1 MNHIT
6 NERIYS
12 SLYQADGRVL
22 GRIKS
27 EVKVSRPGEGKKDY
41 RFFVE
46 ALSPLPEEFKEM
58 EEKGLYFIGFMNQL
72 GYGFNM
78 FDSEEEASKVLEKKY
93 GNCLITFT
101 PVLKN
106 FKYFVITDI
115 VKEFKNFKGSLEE
128 TYYPVPV
135 FGDEKNPVF
144 NGDIHKFCMHV
155 LSGKPLPG
163 LSKKHWVSQVEPPFV
178 IAHTGN
184 YDNHGK
190 YRFLYLTPAHNKTF
204 KEAHIG
210 EGGAYF
216 DIGNHELSYGFIDL
230 SDKEYNKEI
239 IRCHE
244 DPLWFIPENLIE
256 KIRKQSNLWLSD
268 EKIIPCS
275 VSHDGLQHVNKDSS
289 TSMPIDIPSQ
299 KILDE
304 TVQLI
309 MAETTNEIGDEKDSF
324 TSNNTDAFS
333 EQEFIAQFLSC
344 VEQKGFLYDK
354 KDLYNFH
361 VAAKSSKLL
370 ILSGMSGIGKSALV
384 RLYGEALGLSAS
396 QMAFLPV
403 RPSWMDDGDILGY
416 LDKNSMLYYPSDT
429 GLAELLVEASKHP
442 EKMYMVCFD
451 EMNLARVEHYFAQFI
466 SVLEKK
472 DSRKIQLYNPS
483 LENRV
488 HNSHLYPAQIS
499 IGDNVLFM
507 GTVNMDEST
516 YHFSDKV
523 LDRANVITLHQ
534 RKFADMK
541 SFCPVKDG
549 LFVPISADAYRKF
562 RVENKKV
569 RLSNEEL
576 ELLDAL
582 NEALQE
588 SRVSGGIGYR
598 VAFDIDRYV
607 ENIPS
612 LKDFTRGDG
621 LDLQIVQRILT
632 KVRGSREQLQTL
644 LSMTDDGKV
653 GGKLMDLFATYKNV
667 SSFTESKKV
676 LMRKAKELKLYD
688 YTI

>member
-58 EEKGLYFIGFMNQL
+58 EEKGLYFTGFMNQL

-299 KILDE
+299 KILNE

-569 RLSNEEL
+569 HLSNEEL

>member
-27 EVKVSRPGEGKKDY
+27 EVKVSSQGKGKKVY

-58 EEKGLYFIGFMNQL
+58 EEKGLYFTGFMNQL

-268 EKIIPCS
+268 QKIIPCS

>member
-58 EEKGLYFIGFMNQL
+58 EEKGLYFTGFINQL

-562 RVENKKV
+562 RAENKKV

>member
-58 EEKGLYFIGFMNQL
+58 EEKGLYFTGFMNQL

-344 VEQKGFLYDK
+344 VEQKGFLYDT

-562 RVENKKV
+562 RAENKKV

>member
-58 EEKGLYFIGFMNQL
+58 EEKGLYFTGFMNQL

-569 RLSNEEL
+569 HLSNEEL

-676 LMRKAKELKLYD
+676 LMCKAKELKLYD

>member
-58 EEKGLYFIGFMNQL
+58 EEKGLYFTGFMNQL

-256 KIRKQSNLWLSD
+256 KIRKQSNLLLSD

-361 VAAKSSKLL
+361 IAAKSSKLL

-562 RVENKKV
+562 RAENKKV

>member
-58 EEKGLYFIGFMNQL
+58 EEKGLYFTGFMNQL

-562 RVENKKV
+562 RAENKKV

-612 LKDFTRGDG
+612 LK
-621 LDLQIVQRILT
+621 V
-632 KVRGSREQLQTL
+632 L
-644 LSMTDDGKV
+644 L
-653 GGKLMDLFATYKNV
+653 
-667 SSFTESKKV
+667 
-676 LMRKAKELKLYD
+676 
-688 YTI
+688 

>member
-58 EEKGLYFIGFMNQL
+58 EEKGLYFTGFMNQL

-621 LDLQIVQRILT
+621 LDLQTVQRILT

>member
-58 EEKGLYFIGFMNQL
+58 EEKGLYFTGFMNQL

-210 EGGAYF
+210 EGGADF

-268 EKIIPCS
+268 QKIIPCS

>member
-58 EEKGLYFIGFMNQL
+58 EEKGLYFTGFMNQL

-216 DIGNHELSYGFIDL
+216 DTGNHELSYGFIDL

-562 RVENKKV
+562 RAENKKV

>member
-58 EEKGLYFIGFMNQL
+58 EEKGLYFTGFMNQL

-190 YRFLYLTPAHNKTF
+190 YRFLYLTLAHNKTF

-268 EKIIPCS
+268 QKIIPCS

-676 LMRKAKELKLYD
+676 LMCKAKELKLYD

>member
-58 EEKGLYFIGFMNQL
+58 EEKGLYFTGFMNQL

-268 EKIIPCS
+268 QKIIPCS

-676 LMRKAKELKLYD
+676 LMCKAKELKLYD

>member
-58 EEKGLYFIGFMNQL
+58 EEKGLYFTGFMNQL

-115 VKEFKNFKGSLEE
+115 VKEFKNFKGSLKE

-607 ENIPS
+607 ENIPF

-644 LSMTDDGKV
+644 LFMTDDGKV

>member
-58 EEKGLYFIGFMNQL
+58 EEKGLYFTGFMNQL

-268 EKIIPCS
+268 QKIIPCS

-562 RVENKKV
+562 RAENKKV

>member
-58 EEKGLYFIGFMNQL
+58 EEKGLYFTGFMNQL

-239 IRCHE
+239 ICCHE

>member
-58 EEKGLYFIGFMNQL
+58 EEKGLYFTGFMNQL

-268 EKIIPCS
+268 QKIIPCS

-309 MAETTNEIGDEKDSF
+309 MAETMNEIGDEKDSF

>member
-22 GRIKS
+22 GCIKS

-58 EEKGLYFIGFMNQL
+58 EEKGLYFTGFMNQL

>member
-58 EEKGLYFIGFMNQL
+58 EEKGLYFTGFMNQL

-344 VEQKGFLYDK
+344 VEKKGFLYDK

>member
-27 EVKVSRPGEGKKDY
+27 EVKVSRPGEGKRDY

-58 EEKGLYFIGFMNQL
+58 EEKGLYFTGFMNQL

-268 EKIIPCS
+268 QKIIPCS

>member
-58 EEKGLYFIGFMNQL
+58 EEKGLYFTGFMNQL

-268 EKIIPCS
+268 QKIIPCS

-612 LKDFTRGDG
+612 LKDFTRGNG

-676 LMRKAKELKLYD
+676 LMRKVKELKLYD

>member
-58 EEKGLYFIGFMNQL
+58 EEKGLYFTGFMNQL

-416 LDKNSMLYYPSDT
+416 LDKNSMLYYSSDT

>member
-58 EEKGLYFIGFMNQL
+58 EEKGLYFTGFMNQL

-416 LDKNSMLYYPSDT
+416 LDKNSMLYYSSDT

-588 SRVSGGIGYR
+588 SRVSRGIGYR

>member
-58 EEKGLYFIGFMNQL
+58 EEKGLYFTGFMNQL

-78 FDSEEEASKVLEKKY
+78 FDYEEEASKILEKKY

-344 VEQKGFLYDK
+344 VEKKGFLYDK

-562 RVENKKV
+562 RAENKKV

>member
-58 EEKGLYFIGFMNQL
+58 EEKGLYFTGFMNQL

-483 LENRV
+483 LENRI

>member
-58 EEKGLYFIGFMNQL
+58 EEKGLYFTGFMNQL

-598 VAFDIDRYV
+598 VAFDINRYV

>member
-58 EEKGLYFIGFMNQL
+58 EEKGLYFTGFMNQL

-549 LFVPISADAYRKF
+549 LFVPISTDAYRKF
-562 RVENKKV
+562 RAENKKV

>member
-58 EEKGLYFIGFMNQL
+58 EEKGLYFTGFMNQL

-268 EKIIPCS
+268 QKIIPCS

-582 NEALQE
+582 NEAIQE

-676 LMRKAKELKLYD
+676 LMCKAKELKLYD

>member
-12 SLYQADGRVL
+12 SSYQADGRVL

-58 EEKGLYFIGFMNQL
+58 EEKGLYFTGFMNQL

-562 RVENKKV
+562 RAENKKV

>member
-58 EEKGLYFIGFMNQL
+58 EEKGLYFTGFMNQL

-128 TYYPVPV
+128 IYYPVPV

-562 RVENKKV
+562 RAENKKV

>member
-58 EEKGLYFIGFMNQL
+58 EEKGLYFTGFMNQL

-216 DIGNHELSYGFIDL
+216 DIGNYELSYGFIDL

-324 TSNNTDAFS
+324 TSNNMDAFS

-562 RVENKKV
+562 RAENKKV

>member
-58 EEKGLYFIGFMNQL
+58 EEKGLYFTGFMNQL

-466 SVLEKK
+466 SALEKK

-569 RLSNEEL
+569 HLSNEEL

>member
-58 EEKGLYFIGFMNQL
+58 EEKGLYFTGFMNQL

-344 VEQKGFLYDK
+344 VEKKGFLYDK

-472 DSRKIQLYNPS
+472 DSRKLQLYNPS

>member
-58 EEKGLYFIGFMNQL
+58 EEKGLYFTGFMNQL

-101 PVLKN
+101 PVLKK

>member
-58 EEKGLYFIGFMNQL
+58 EEKGLYFTGFMNQL

-562 RVENKKV
+562 R
-569 RLSNEEL
+569 
-576 ELLDAL
+576 A
-582 NEALQE
+582 
-588 SRVSGGIGYR
+588 
-598 VAFDIDRYV
+598 
-607 ENIPS
+607 
-612 LKDFTRGDG
+612 
-621 LDLQIVQRILT
+621 
-632 KVRGSREQLQTL
+632 
-644 LSMTDDGKV
+644 
-653 GGKLMDLFATYKNV
+653 
-667 SSFTESKKV
+667 
-676 LMRKAKELKLYD
+676 
-688 YTI
+688 

>member
-58 EEKGLYFIGFMNQL
+58 EEKGLYFTGFMNQL

-230 SDKEYNKEI
+230 SDEEYNKEI

-268 EKIIPCS
+268 QKIIPCS

>member
-58 EEKGLYFIGFMNQL
+58 EEKGLYFTGFMNQL

-562 RVENKKV
+562 RAENKKV

-644 LSMTDDGKV
+644 LSMTDDSKV

>member
-58 EEKGLYFIGFMNQL
+58 EEKGLYFTGFMNQL

-676 LMRKAKELKLYD
+676 LMCKAKELKLYD

>member
-58 EEKGLYFIGFMNQL
+58 EEKGLYFTGFMNQL

-534 RKFADMK
+534 MKFADMK

>member
-58 EEKGLYFIGFMNQL
+58 EEKGLYFTGFMNQL

-534 RKFADMK
+534 RKFAEMK

>member
-58 EEKGLYFIGFMNQL
+58 EEKGLYFTGFMNQL

-344 VEQKGFLYDK
+344 VEPKGFLYDK